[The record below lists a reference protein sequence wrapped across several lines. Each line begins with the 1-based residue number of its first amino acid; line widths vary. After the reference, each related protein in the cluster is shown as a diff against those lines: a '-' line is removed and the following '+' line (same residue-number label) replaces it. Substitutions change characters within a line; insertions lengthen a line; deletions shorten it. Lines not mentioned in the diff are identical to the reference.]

1 MKRRSRSLER
11 RNSRYGRLFVL
22 PWEIGLA
29 LFFLYPLT
37 QSVLWSF
44 SDVAWKDGELQVIFA
59 GLKHYRNIL
68 FVDGNYTYF
77 LTDEIRSFCL
87 SLPLI
92 VILSLI
98 FALILNMKL
107 PGRMIARGIFFL
119 PVIIASDVVIKMLFA
134 NGNAGPDS
142 ATVYTSDLIDL
153 DLVLRDLG
161 MPEKIVSLFSGVI
174 GNIFD
179 LIWKCGIQTV
189 LFIAGLQTI
198 PDALYEVSR
207 VEGANRWEE
216 FWFIT
221 FPMLSSTVVLVT
233 VYTMIALVTDKN
245 SIMMTTPFTLM
256 TGHQIYDESSARL
269 WLYFAIVG
277 ALMAAVMFFYDRLLT
292 KRWE

>member
-198 PDALYEVSR
+198 PDALYEVAR
-207 VEGANRWEE
+207 RGREPVGG
-216 FWFIT
+216 
-221 FPMLSSTVVLVT
+221 VLVHHLPHAQQHGGAGDGVHDDRFGDRQKQHHDDDT
-233 VYTMIALVTDKN
+233 VHADDR
-245 SIMMTTPFTLM
+245 TPDL
-256 TGHQIYDESSARL
+256 
-269 WLYFAIVG
+269 
-277 ALMAAVMFFYDRLLT
+277 
-292 KRWE
+292 